1 MANSSIVGFGCR
13 QTMTV
18 GNTPAT
24 GGQSEFLVQG
34 GAAPGATVAIFK
46 GAPVAMQTAAGGAG
60 VLGFIQDQTAALMT
74 DGIVGGNTWATGTAN
89 TNKSLGV
96 FNGATFVDAS
106 GKPSWTNGLIAGQTS
121 SVDYNTGSA
130 NITAFVNTNP
140 TQEYTVRADAALTNA
155 SFNTLTNVGFNLNSV
170 GAGVSGQSD
179 STLDLSGVAT
189 TGVANYMWKIVR
201 SANVMD
207 QSDVTVAGTDLIVV
221 INPQASAYLA

>member
-1 MANSSIVGFGCR
+1 MANAQTAGYGCR

-24 GGQSEFLVQG
+24 GGQSEFLVQ
-34 GAAPGATVAIFK
+34 PVATNVAIFK
-46 GAPVAMQTAAGGAG
+46 GSPVAMQTAQGNGS
-60 VLGFIQDQTAALMT
+60 LGFIQDASALAMT
-74 DGIVGGNTWATGTAN
+74 DGIQGGVGWDHSRAN
-89 TNKSLGV
+89 TNKVLGV
-96 FNGATFVDAS
+96 FNGATFVDAT
-106 GKPSWTNGLIAGQTS
+106 GKPSWTNGLIAGQLT

-140 TQEYTVRADAALTNA
+140 VQEYTVRADAALTNA
-155 SFNTLTNVGFNLNSV
+155 SFNTLTNTGFNLNSV

-179 STLDLSGVAT
+179 STLDISGVAT

-207 QSDVTVAGTDLIVV
+207 QTDVTVPGTDLIVTL
-221 INPQASAYLA
+221 NPQASAYLA

>member
-1 MANSSIVGFGCR
+1 MANANTAGYGCR

-34 GAAPGATVAIFK
+34 GGSPGATKAIFK

-60 VLGFIQDQTAALMT
+60 VLGYIQDQTAALMT
-74 DGIVGGNTWATGTAN
+74 DGIVGGNTWAHNTTN

-106 GKPSWTNGLIAGQTS
+106 GKPSWTNGLTAAQTS
-121 SVDYNTGSA
+121 STDYNTGSN

-140 TQEYTVRADAALTNA
+140 AQEYTVRADAALTNA
-155 SFNTLTNVGFNLNSV
+155 SFNTLTNTGFNLNDA
-170 GAGVSGQSD
+170 GAGVSGMSD

-207 QSDVTVAGTDLIVV
+207 QSDLTEAGADVV
-221 INPQASAYLA
+221 ISYNPQSNAYQA

>member
-1 MANSSIVGFGCR
+1 MANTSTVGYGCR

-34 GAAPGATVAIFK
+34 GAAPGATIAIFK
-46 GAPVAMQTAAGGAG
+46 GAPVAMQTAANVPGA
-60 VLGFIQDQTAALMT
+60 LGFIQDQTAALMT
-74 DGIVGGNTWATGTAN
+74 DGIVGGNTWAHNTAN

-106 GKPSWTNGLIAGQTS
+106 GKPSWTNGLIAAQTS
-121 SVDYNTGSA
+121 STDYNTGSN

-140 TQEYTVRADAALTNA
+140 AQEYTVRADAALTNA
-155 SFNTLTNVGFNLNSV
+155 SFNTLTNTGFNLNDA
-170 GAGVSGQSD
+170 GAGVSGMSD
-179 STLDLSGVAT
+179 CTLDLSGVAT

-201 SANVMD
+201 SANVENQKD
-207 QSDVTVAGTDLIVV
+207 FLVAGADVV
-221 INPQASAYLA
+221 VAYNPQANQYQA

>member
-1 MANSSIVGFGCR
+1 MANARTAGYGCR

-46 GAPVAMQTAAGGAG
+46 GSPVGMQTAAGGAG
-60 VLGFIQDQTAALMT
+60 TLGFIMDQSAATMT
-74 DGIVGGNTWATGTAN
+74 DGVTGGATWTLAGGTN
-89 TNKSLGV
+89 PSLGV
-96 FNGATFVDAS
+96 FNGATFVDVT
-106 GKPSWTNGLIAGQTS
+106 GKPSWTNGLAAAQTS
-121 SVDYNTGSA
+121 AVDYNTGSN

-140 TQEYTVRADAALTNA
+140 DQEYTVRADAALTNA
-155 SFNTLTNVGFNLNSV
+155 SFNTLTNTGFNLNNV
-170 GAGVSGQSD
+170 GAGKNGMSD

-201 SANVMD
+201 SANV
-207 QSDVTVAGTDLIVV
+207 QNQTDLTVPGADVIVSYS
-221 INPQASAYLA
+221 NNAAAYK

>member
-1 MANSSIVGFGCR
+1 MANASIVGYGCR

-46 GAPVAMQTAAGGAG
+46 GSPVAMQTAAAPGQ
-60 VLGFIQDQTAALMT
+60 LGFIQDASALAMT
-74 DGIVGGNTWATGTAN
+74 DTIQGGVAWSHARAN
-89 TNKSLGV
+89 TNKVLGI

-106 GKPSWTNGLIAGQTS
+106 GKPSWTNGLIAAQTS
-121 SVDYNTGSA
+121 STDYNTGNN

-140 TQEYTVRADAALTNA
+140 AQEYTVRADAALTNA
-155 SFNTLTNVGFNLNSV
+155 SFNTITNTGFNLNSV
-170 GAGVSGQSD
+170 GAGVSGMSD
-179 STLDLSGVAT
+179 STLNLNGVAT

-207 QSDVTVAGTDLIVV
+207 QSDFTEAGADIVV
-221 INPQASAYLA
+221 SYNPQSNAYQA

>member
-1 MANSSIVGFGCR
+1 MANASIAGFGCR

-60 VLGFIQDQTAALMT
+60 ALGFIQDQTAALMT
-74 DGIVGGNTWATGTAN
+74 DGIVGGNTWAHNTAN
-89 TNKSLGV
+89 TNKSVGV
-96 FNGATFVDAS
+96 FNGATFVDAT

-121 SVDYNTGSA
+121 SVDYNTGSN

-140 TQEYTVRADAALTNA
+140 AQEYTVRADAALTNA
-155 SFNTLTNVGFNLNSV
+155 SFNTLTNTGFNLNDA
-170 GAGVSGQSD
+170 GAGVSGMSD

-201 SANVMD
+201 SANIENQKD
-207 QSDVTVAGTDLIVV
+207 FLVAGADVV
-221 INPQASAYLA
+221 ISYNPQANQYQA

>member
-34 GAAPGATVAIFK
+34 GVTPGATIAIFK
-46 GAPVAMQTAAGGAG
+46 GAPVAMQTAANVPGT
-60 VLGFIQDQTAALMT
+60 LGFIQDQTAALMT

-121 SVDYNTGSA
+121 SVDYNTGSN

-140 TQEYTVRADAALTNA
+140 AQEYTVRADAALTNA
-155 SFNTLTNVGFNLNSV
+155 SFNTLTNTGFNLNDAGV
-170 GAGVSGQSD
+170 GVSGQSD

-207 QSDVTVAGTDLIVV
+207 QQDFTVPGADVV
-221 INPQASAYLA
+221 ISYNPQSNQYQA

>member
-1 MANSSIVGFGCR
+1 MANTNTVGYGCR

-34 GAAPGATVAIFK
+34 GTAPGATKAIFK
-46 GAPVAMQTAAGGAG
+46 GAPVAMQTAANVPG

-74 DGIVGGNTWATGTAN
+74 DGIVGGNTWNTGTGN

-96 FNGATFVDAS
+96 FNGATFVDVT
-106 GKPSWTNGLIAGQTS
+106 GKPSWVNALPAGQTS
-121 SVDYNTGSA
+121 AVDYNTGSN

-140 TQEYTVRADAALTNA
+140 AQEYTVRADAALTNA
-155 SFNTLTNVGFNLNSV
+155 SFNTLTNAGFNLNDA

-179 STLDLSGVAT
+179 CTLDLSGVAT
-189 TGVANYMWKIVR
+189 TGVAGYMWKIVR
-201 SANVMD
+201 SANVMEQQD
-207 QSDVTVAGTDLIVV
+207 FTVAGADIILAY
-221 INPQASAYLA
+221 NPQSNAYQA

>member
-1 MANSSIVGFGCR
+1 MANANTAGYGCR

-46 GAPVAMQTAAGGAG
+46 GAPVAMQTAANAPGA
-60 VLGFIQDQTAALMT
+60 LGFIQDQTAALMT
-74 DGIVGGNTWATGTAN
+74 DGIVGGNTWSHAVTN

-106 GKPSWTNGLIAGQTS
+106 GKPSWTNGLNADQWT

-140 TQEYTVRADAALTNA
+140 QQEYIVRADAALTNA
-155 SFNTLTNVGFNLNSV
+155 SFNTVNTFGFNLNDV
-170 GAGVSGQSD
+170 GAGASGQSD
-179 STLDLSGVAT
+179 STLDLSGVAVA
-189 TGVANYMWKIVR
+189 GVANYMWKIVR
-201 SANVMD
+201 SAVVENQKD
-207 QSDVTVAGTDLIVV
+207 FLVAGADVV
-221 INPQASAYLA
+221 VAYNQNANAFSA

>member
-1 MANSSIVGFGCR
+1 MANASTVGFGCR

-46 GAPVAMQTAAGGAG
+46 GSPVAMQTAAAPGQ
-60 VLGFIQDQTAALMT
+60 LGFIQDASALAMT
-74 DGIVGGNTWATGTAN
+74 DTIQGGVAWSHARAN
-89 TNKSLGV
+89 TNKVLGI

-106 GKPSWTNGLIAGQTS
+106 GKPSWTNGLIAAQTS
-121 SVDYNTGSA
+121 STDYNTGNN

-140 TQEYTVRADAALTNA
+140 AQEYTVRADAALTNA
-155 SFNTLTNVGFNLNSV
+155 SFNTITNTGFNLNSV

-179 STLDLSGVAT
+179 STLNLNGVAT

-201 SANVMD
+201 SANVMN
-207 QSDVTVAGTDLIVV
+207 QSDFTEAGADIV
-221 INPQASAYLA
+221 ISYNPQSNAYQA

>member
-1 MANSSIVGFGCR
+1 MANARTAGYGCR

-46 GAPVAMQTAAGGAG
+46 GSPVGMQTAAGGAG
-60 VLGFIQDQTAALMT
+60 TLGFIMDQSAATMT
-74 DGIVGGNTWATGTAN
+74 DGVTGGATWTLAGGTN
-89 TNKSLGV
+89 PSLGV
-96 FNGATFVDAS
+96 FNGATFVDAT
-106 GKPSWTNGLIAGQTS
+106 GKPSWTNGLAAAQTS
-121 SVDYNTGSA
+121 AIDYNTGNN

-140 TQEYTVRADAALTNA
+140 AQEYTVRADAALTNA
-155 SFNTLTNVGFNLNSV
+155 SFNTGFFNLNNV

-179 STLDLSGVAT
+179 STLDMGQAGNAAT
-189 TGVANYMWKIVR
+189 QGMWYIVR

-207 QSDVTVAGTDLIVV
+207 QQDFLVPGADVVV
-221 INPQASAYLA
+221 TYNPTSMLY

>member
-1 MANSSIVGFGCR
+1 MANARTAGYGCR

-46 GAPVAMQTAAGGAG
+46 GSPVGMQTAAGGAG
-60 VLGFIQDQTAALMT
+60 TLGFIMDQSAATMT
-74 DGIVGGNTWATGTAN
+74 DGVTGGATWTLAGGTN
-89 TNKSLGV
+89 PSLGV
-96 FNGATFVDAS
+96 FNGATFVDVT
-106 GKPSWTNGLIAGQTS
+106 GKPSWTNGLAAAQTS
-121 SVDYNTGSA
+121 AVDYNTGSN

-140 TQEYTVRADAALTNA
+140 DQEYTVRADAALTNA
-155 SFNTLTNVGFNLNSV
+155 SFNTLTNTGFNLNNV
-170 GAGVSGQSD
+170 GAGKNGMSD

-201 SANVMD
+201 SANV
-207 QSDVTVAGTDLIVV
+207 QSQTDFTVPGADVIVSYS
-221 INPQASAYLA
+221 NNAAAYK

>member
-1 MANSSIVGFGCR
+1 MANTSTVGYGCR

-46 GAPVAMQTAAGGAG
+46 GAPVAMQTAANVPGA
-60 VLGFIQDQTAALMT
+60 LGFIQDQTAALMT
-74 DGIVGGNTWATGTAN
+74 DGIVGGNTWAHNTTN

-106 GKPSWTNGLIAGQTS
+106 GKPSWTNGLIAAQTS
-121 SVDYNTGSA
+121 STDYNTGSN

-140 TQEYTVRADAALTNA
+140 AQEYTVRADAALTNA
-155 SFNTLTNVGFNLNSV
+155 SFNTLTNTGFNLNDA
-170 GAGVSGQSD
+170 GAGVSGMSD
-179 STLDLSGVAT
+179 ATLDLSGVAT

-201 SANVMD
+201 SANVENQKD
-207 QSDVTVAGTDLIVV
+207 FLVAGADVV
-221 INPQASAYLA
+221 VSYNPQANQYQA

>member
-1 MANSSIVGFGCR
+1 MANAQTAGYGCR
-13 QTMTV
+13 QTMAV

-24 GGQSEFLVQG
+24 GGQSEFLVQ
-34 GAAPGATVAIFK
+34 ALATNVAIKK
-46 GAPVAMQTAAGGAG
+46 GSPVAMQTAQGNGS
-60 VLGFIQDQTAALMT
+60 LGFIQDTSALAMT
-74 DGIVGGNTWATGTAN
+74 DGIQGGVAWAHNRAN
-89 TNKSLGV
+89 TNKVLGV
-96 FNGATFVDAS
+96 FNGATFVDAT
-106 GKPSWTNGLIAGQTS
+106 GKPSWTNGLIAGQLT

-140 TQEYTVRADAALTNA
+140 MQEYTVRADAALSNA

-207 QSDVTVAGTDLIVV
+207 QQDFTVPGADLV
-221 INPQASAYLA
+221 ISYSPNANAYQN

>member
-1 MANSSIVGFGCR
+1 MANSQRAGYGCR

-46 GAPVAMQTAAGGAG
+46 GSPVAMQTAAAPGQ
-60 VLGFIQDQTAALMT
+60 LGFIQDASALAMT
-74 DGIVGGNTWATGTAN
+74 DTIQGGVAWSHARAN
-89 TNKSLGV
+89 TNKVLGI

-106 GKPSWTNGLIAGQTS
+106 GKPSWTNGLIAAQTS
-121 SVDYNTGSA
+121 STDYNTGNN

-140 TQEYTVRADAALTNA
+140 AQEYTVRADAALTNA
-155 SFNTLTNVGFNLNSV
+155 SFNTITNTGFNLNSV
-170 GAGVSGQSD
+170 GAGVSGMSD
-179 STLDLSGVAT
+179 STLNLNGVAT

-207 QSDVTVAGTDLIVV
+207 QSDLTEAGADVV
-221 INPQASAYLA
+221 ISYNPQSNAYQA